1 MPVVDKNPGA
11 EGLSLTRTASRRV
24 SPILVALM
32 LLCAFLSG
40 CSSQLVSGWLSG
52 GEGFGEVRVTI
63 YRVADGDTIRVSPEI
78 EGED

>member
-1 MPVVDKNPGA
+1 
-11 EGLSLTRTASRRV
+11 
-24 SPILVALM
+24 M